1 MENKENSKVLQDA
14 IIDVPGIKVG
24 HSQDLKAGTG
34 CTVVICEKG
43 AVAGVDVR
51 GGAPGTRETD
61 LLNPVNLVD
70 KAHAI
75 YLSGGSAF
83 GLDGA
88 TGVMKYLEEKGI
100 GLDVVLTKVPIVPG
114 AVLFDLG
121 VGDYRIRPDARMGY
135 DACLNASEE
144 EVRQGNVGAGTGATV
159 GKIFGGFR
167 CMKSGLGTASFKSQ
181 ELIVGAI
188 VAVNCLGDVIDPESG
203 EIIAGV
209 LTENKKE
216 FANTMSFLKNFPQ
229 RSGSSFPTNT
239 TIGVIATN
247 VKLTKAGATKAAM
260 MAQDGYARTI
270 SPAHTMFDGDTIFCM
285 ATGEVEGGANV
296 VGAIGAEVM
305 AQAIVKAVKSAES
318 HYGLLS
324 YRDLQGNL

>member
-1 MENKENSKVLQDA
+1 MKDEQIPKILKDA

-24 HSQDLKAGTG
+24 HSQDFKAGTG
-34 CTVVICEKG
+34 CTVVICENG
-43 AVAGVDVR
+43 AVTGVDVR

-61 LLNPVNLVD
+61 LLNPINLVD

-75 YLSGGSAF
+75 YLGGGSAF

-88 TGVMKYLEEKGI
+88 SGVMKFLEEKGV
-100 GLDVVLTKVPIVPG
+100 GFDVVLTRVPIVPG
-114 AVLFDLG
+114 AVLFDLD
-121 VGDYRIRPDARMGY
+121 VGDYRIRPDAKMGY
-135 DACLNASEE
+135 EACLKASEDE
-144 EVRQGNVGAGTGATV
+144 IRQGNIGAGTGATV

-188 VAVNCLGDVIDPESG
+188 VAVNCLGDVIDPENG

-209 LTENKKE
+209 LTEDRKG

-229 RSGSSFPTNT
+229 KTRDTFSKNT
-239 TIGVIATN
+239 TIGAIATN
-247 VKLTKAGATKAAM
+247 ARLTKAGATRVAM

-285 ATGEVEGGANV
+285 ATGEEEAGVNV
-296 VGAIGAEVM
+296 VGAIAAEVM
-305 AQAIVKAVKSAES
+305 ARAIAKAIKNTESLFKLKSYKDFFKS
-318 HYGLLS
+318 S
-324 YRDLQGNL
+324 